1 MPTVLNQSQASTGS
15 TSGKSRRTVPLFF
28 RYFNEYRA
36 VTTPTSSRESAKDFP
51 HFPLVRY
58 PQRGNS
64 AISATP
70 LPPPTKPSRHRAA
83 ETNLRRLVDPPHYFS
98 IILFVTAQ
106 HMVVGSGGRVSPPRG
121 ATTRTQIREGSPGI
135 VDELREMPMPSASN
149 LSTPSGLVLTRRT
162 SPIHRRATG
171 GTALRRSPDLAALL
185 ADGDVLPE
193 REPPNAPTASSPA
206 VAAAERKSCEIL
218 SFFQACSGLCS
229 AINAH
234 SRRPWEGYER

>member
-83 ETNLRRLVDPPHYFS
+83 ETNLRRLVDPP
-98 IILFVTAQ
+98 IIFPLFYSSL
-106 HMVVGSGGRVSPPRG
+106 HN
-121 ATTRTQIREGSPGI
+121 IW
-135 VDELREMPMPSASN
+135 
-149 LSTPSGLVLTRRT
+149 
-162 SPIHRRATG
+162 
-171 GTALRRSPDLAALL
+171 LL
-185 ADGDVLPE
+185 G
-193 REPPNAPTASSPA
+193 PA
-206 VAAAERKSCEIL
+206 VAFRRRAAQRHERKSGRGVPE
-218 SFFQACSGLCS
+218 
-229 AINAH
+229 
-234 SRRPWEGYER
+234 